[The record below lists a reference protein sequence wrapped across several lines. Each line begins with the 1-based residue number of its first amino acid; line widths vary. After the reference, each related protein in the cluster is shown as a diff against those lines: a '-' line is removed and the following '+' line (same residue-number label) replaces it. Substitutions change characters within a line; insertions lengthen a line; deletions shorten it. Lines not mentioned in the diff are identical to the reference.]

1 MAEQHETSPTRP
13 FKTKKH
19 PQPHLS
25 VYSGRPNIKSAF
37 LRTLRKLFAG
47 DFCPE
52 KAKIPAKND
61 RDF

>member
-19 PQPHLS
+19 PQAHPP
-25 VYSGRPNIKSAF
+25 VCSGRPNIKWSF
-37 LRTLRKLFAG
+37 LRTLRKLFAAS
-47 DFCPE
+47 FE
-52 KAKIPAKND
+52 AENAKIPAKND